1 MSSPRS
7 EKKGKLR
14 TGFTTGACAAAAA
27 KGAALLLRD
36 QRKVAEVDLS
46 LPAGFTHRFALCGQ
60 GWDENVG
67 RCYVVKDA
75 GDDPDVTHGAEVH
88 AEIFFAETV
97 GADPCVCPVL
107 PGPGG
112 RTHGFAPTK
121 TIIEGGAGIGK
132 VTKPGLAV
140 PMGEWAINPVPRR
153 MIAEAVSAVFPPHSS
168 RLTPHVTLS
177 IPDGR
182 ERARRTLNERLGI
195 VGGLSILGTTGIVKP
210 ISHKAWTDTLDVAL
224 DVALACG
231 CRRVIL
237 CTGRSSEKAAQ
248 EQLPDRSEAFV
259 MMGDHVGYAL
269 EASHRRGIGEIVL
282 AVQFA
287 KLVKIACGHAQ
298 THVTSS
304 RLDLE
309 ELASWGRNLGLD
321 RGLTEAI
328 ECANTAREVRENPRI
343 PQALFSDVAQ
353 KAILQCTERA
363 PGSEI
368 KIMLVGYNHRIQC
381 FGPQPVD
388 PAEKDER

>member
-1 MSSPRS
+1 
-7 EKKGKLR
+7 
-14 TGFTTGACAAAAA
+14 
-27 KGAALLLRD
+27 
-36 QRKVAEVDLS
+36 Q
-46 LPAGFTHRFALCGQ
+46 Q
-60 GWDENVG
+60 WDENVG

-88 AEIFFAETV
+88 AEISFAETV
-97 GADPCVCPVL
+97 VADPCVCPVL

-112 RTHGFAPTK
+112 RTDGFAPTK
-121 TIIEGGAGIGK
+121 VVIEGGPGVGR

-140 PMGEWAINPVPRR
+140 AVGEWAINPVPRR
-153 MIAEAVSAVFPPHSS
+153 MIAEAVLEVFPPHSS
-168 RLTPHVTLS
+168 PFAPQVTLS
-177 IPDGR
+177 IPDGLK
-182 ERARRTLNERLGI
+182 RARRTLNERLGI
-195 VGGLSILGTTGIVKP
+195 IGGLSILGTTGVVKP

-231 CRRVIL
+231 CSRVIL

-269 EASHRRGIGEIVL
+269 EACHRRGIREIIL

-298 THVTSS
+298 THVSSS

-321 RGLTEAI
+321 QGSMEAI

-343 PQALFSDVAQ
+343 PQALFADVAQ
-353 KAILQCTERA
+353 KAILQCSGRA

-381 FGPQPVD
+381 FGPQPVE